1 MEILLFPKLSLFH
14 LGIRF
19 SRRANGYIKPSF
31 QLPFVKNE
39 KHGKAN
45 TSESRRVVPAE
56 FFPEIGHRKNREDR
70 KCDDLLDRL
79 ELSGADSNEPMR
91 LAGTWKQYSKKAI
104 PQLARITFQRASLR
118 YLRWP
123 YQAKVMKIF
132 EIVRRRIVRTRSS
145 SPVKNWLQIQLAC
158 PS

>member
-45 TSESRRVVPAE
+45 TSESRRVVPAK
-56 FFPEIGHRKNREDR
+56 FLSKVGHRKNREDR
-70 KCDDLLDRL
+70 KRNDLLDRF
-79 ELSGADSNEPMR
+79 ELSGAE
-91 LAGTWKQYSKKAI
+91 
-104 PQLARITFQRASLR
+104 
-118 YLRWP
+118 
-123 YQAKVMKIF
+123 F
-132 EIVRRRIVRTRSS
+132 E
-145 SPVKNWLQIQLAC
+145 
-158 PS
+158 